1 MLKTLFIFLFF
12 LLSSNVSL
20 GNETIVINGEFR
32 NTPLKEVFQNLK
44 KDYKLKIAYSQKN
57 VREIVVNIKIQNL
70 SLEDAFSR
78 ILEGTN
84 LTFELVDESTIIVKK
99 KKKVLQEAAE
109 ILEFSGIVMDSQ
121 TGESLPYAAIWNE
134 ENQSNF
140 LSNEE
145 GYFFISDAGKINTIR
160 ISYLGY
166 QDTILELREQNNYK
180 RLNIGLKAKVTDL
193 EEFILADQQIDHFT
207 TEGQVGKVT
216 YNPINARQTPSL
228 GEVDVFRSL
237 QLLPGVNATNE
248 VSSGLTING
257 GTSNQNLF
265 LFDGFT
271 VYHVDHFFGYF
282 SAFNPYAIKSLRL
295 YKGGFD
301 AKYGGRVSSVVDI
314 SGKDGNRNE
323 TKGSL
328 GFNLLS
334 VNTTLEIPLSDKGT
348 TLFFSGRR
356 SYTDVWSS
364 SLFESIFSIFQSS
377 FLEPQRNPLI
387 QLNRTIETEVKPEFY
402 YSDINFKVSSKVGA
416 KNQISFSFYDSN
428 DVLNFNEKSTVNFRD
443 TLSVSTNRLGIINWG
458 NVGTSLNFSRQWNS
472 RNYSTALLSYSFYQ
486 STFNEITNYDIR
498 SSGQGD
504 FQRIDSQEQLNN
516 IEDITAKMDHEW
528 IFKNSNKIETGIS
541 GSLYNNQL
549 RYVANDSLLVD
560 KSERKAYLLAHYL
573 QGTFSLSPR
582 LSVSPGLRSSY
593 LSTTGNMYFEPR
605 FSFVQKITDSFQLKG
620 ATGIYSQFINQSNTK
635 NALEGNRD
643 FWILA
648 DNKNVPVQHAWHGLL
663 GIEYLAG
670 KNLFTFG
677 IFQKNFE
684 GLTEYA
690 FRNGSLITQF
700 EDQNRVFTTGEGIA
714 KGVEM
719 MVKRDVGNFSS
730 WITYT
735 LSQVKYTF
743 PRLNQGRTFFADH
756 DQLHEINW
764 FGVYAFKK
772 FEFSAAWVFGSGKPY
787 SSFEGAITRNP
798 DTDNGPRI
806 VVLEIPER
814 NGERLPAYHRMDISA
829 RYFIN
834 LGKSIANISL
844 NIFNLYNRENILDT
858 KVSVIAPRD
867 RRNNRDQIIATSNV
881 PLMGITPNFS
891 FEINF

>member
-12 LLSSNVSL
+12 LLVSNVSL

-32 NTPLKEVFQNLK
+32 NTPLKEVFQLLR

-57 VREIVVNIKIQNL
+57 VRDIVVNIKIQNL
-70 SLEDAFSR
+70 SVEDAFAR
-78 ILEGTN
+78 ILESTN
-84 LTFELVDESTIIVKK
+84 LTFEQVDDFTIIVKK
-99 KKKVLQEAAE
+99 KKKELQEAAE
-109 ILEFSGIVMDSQ
+109 ILEFSGVILDSQ
-121 TGESLPYAAIWNE
+121 TGESLPYAVIWNE

-145 GYFFISDAGKINTIR
+145 GFFFISDVGKINSIR

-166 QDTILELREQNNYK
+166 QDTILLLKEQNNNK
-180 RLNIGLKAKVTDL
+180 RLKIGLNAKVTEL

-207 TEGQVGKVT
+207 TEGQAGKVT

-248 VSSGLTING
+248 ISSGLTING

-295 YKGGFD
+295 YKGGFE

-334 VNTTLEIPLSDKGT
+334 VNTALEIPLSDKGT

-364 SLFESIFSIFQSS
+364 SLFESIFSIFESS
-377 FLEPQRNPLI
+377 FIEPQRNPLI

-428 DVLNFNEKSTVNFRD
+428 DVLNFSEKSTVNFRD

-472 RNYSTALLSYSFYQ
+472 RNYSTALISYSFYQ
-486 STFNEITNYDIR
+486 STFNEITNYDIK

-516 IEDITAKMDHEW
+516 IEDITAKLDHEW
-528 IFKNSNKIETGIS
+528 TFKNSNKIETGIS

-560 KSERKAYLLAHYL
+560 KSEQKAYLLAHYL
-573 QGTFSLSPR
+573 QGTFVLSPR

-670 KNLFTFG
+670 KNLLTFG
-677 IFQKNFE
+677 VFQKNFE

-719 MVKRDVGNFSS
+719 MVKRDLGNFSS

-772 FEFSAAWVFGSGKPY
+772 FEFSAAWIYGSGKPY
-787 SSFEGAITRNP
+787 SSFEGVITRNP

-834 LGKSIANISL
+834 LGKSIANVSL
-844 NIFNLYNRENILDT
+844 SIFNLYNRENILDT

-881 PLMGITPNFS
+881 PLMGITPNVS